1 MLSSTNRRKRTISE
15 ANDSPVGGGRLPH
28 QVSSIDGRESE
39 ETRLRRRRIIDG
51 SEKDNVVNVGQQ
63 NSSVNT
69 MAEVTA
75 TTTALQHQQK
85 SVVPLSMQ
93 LMRPFWAISYCGPD
107 CPTNNYTTH
116 TTHHNNTHNN
126 NDNGG
131 GDFNED
137 FFMGNNNNNNT
148 GLPTRNISMASN
160 MNNVAAE
167 NNSTHMTSFKR
178 ATNKVVV
185 ATNNNN
191 NTNGRR
197 SSSSS
202 SYVNNSP
209 SSSLSE
215 EDDDE
220 SSPSSSSKQQEQ
232 HQQNNTTM
240 ATLAT
245 NTNTTFTTNNN
256 NNNSAAEVSIEQI
269 LNEYTTACTIYG
281 ISTRINP
288 GVLTTF
294 RFQLPT
300 LRVSGNFFDA
310 DMLALSEVLLKHCN
324 GALKYIRRLDFTI
337 AGKEGKDRGYGLGSG
352 FGGSGSGKKGI
363 RSHGAYAL
371 SKVLQIS
378 KYIQEVYLSGNR
390 IGPYGASAIFIATSQ
405 NENIQTL
412 LMRGCRILERGALV
426 FAKEICGDDGS
437 KCGLVEVDLSACR
450 IGFRGCY
457 AIEEA
462 LKGRMESSDKSPYQ
476 WDNKKT
482 QEQQQLEVLG
492 KKKEDIAPM
501 MMIDLEGNMIF
512 QEVSFYC
519 VCAYLTLVCQY
530 HPHFQFLYSY
540 IFAFLRL

>member
-1 MLSSTNRRKRTISE
+1 MRVLDTNT
-15 ANDSPVGGGRLPH
+15 N
-28 QVSSIDGRESE
+28 
-39 ETRLRRRRIIDG
+39 
-51 SEKDNVVNVGQQ
+51 
-63 NSSVNT
+63 
-69 MAEVTA
+69 
-75 TTTALQHQQK
+75 TTT
-85 SVVPLSMQ
+85 
-93 LMRPFWAISYCGPD
+93 FT
-107 CPTNNYTTH
+107 TNK
-116 TTHHNNTHNN
+116 
-126 NDNGG
+126 
-131 GDFNED
+131 
-137 FFMGNNNNNNT
+137 NNNNNND
-148 GLPTRNISMASN
+148 
-160 MNNVAAE
+160 
-167 NNSTHMTSFKR
+167 
-178 ATNKVVV
+178 
-185 ATNNNN
+185 NNNN
-191 NTNGRR
+191 G
-197 SSSSS
+197 
-202 SYVNNSP
+202 
-209 SSSLSE
+209 
-215 EDDDE
+215 
-220 SSPSSSSKQQEQ
+220 
-232 HQQNNTTM
+232 
-240 ATLAT
+240 
-245 NTNTTFTTNNN
+245 
-256 NNNSAAEVSIEQI
+256 VSIEQI

-352 FGGSGSGKKGI
+352 FGGSGKKGI

-378 KYIQEVYLSGNR
+378 KYIKEVYLSGNR

-437 KCGLVEVDLSACR
+437 KCGLKEVDLSACR

-476 WDNKKT
+476 WDSKT
-482 QEQQQLEVLG
+482 QEQDQQLEVLG
-492 KKKEDIAPM
+492 KKKENSAPM

-512 QEVSFYC
+512 QEVGSFIES
-519 VCAYLTLVCQY
+519 VCLS
-530 HPHFQFLYSY
+530 YSCLS
-540 IFAFLRL
+540 ISS